1 MKHSKMNYE
10 VFLDSA
16 TTPPMYGIRCGNRA
30 AAHRI
35 STDYQE
41 VSRLAQRCNRAGL
54 SDVHLRDVAED
65 FGRA

>member
-1 MKHSKMNYE
+1 MKNSKMNYE
-10 VFLDSA
+10 VFLDSTA
-16 TTPPMYGIRCGNRA
+16 TPPMYGIRCGDRA
-30 AAHRI
+30 AAGRI

-54 SDVHLRDVAED
+54 SDMHLKDIAED